1 MSWGACLMHRKNLRI
16 SLKIRIF
23 LFFFMMLSFMIL
35 FFIGSF
41 YRFISKFTFDKMD
54 KEYASIA
61 NELNDTSQ
69 ELLWNLTLT
78 SQQLLEN
85 EDVRNLLTAYKNSS
99 DIYQK
104 QHLYEQLTEQVSLLT
119 MSETDVSLL
128 YFYDSQKEA
137 VIYSNLP
144 VNRTSSETDSLY
156 QYSMFQYCGPSKSQ
170 SDLIGSPVFILNRTA
185 ALSDGTPIRFSVES
199 GYYSLSKP
207 MDHVKEKSAYAIFT
221 NENGKML
228 YHSFPGNNLSPK
240 EIKQILSGNN
250 AEFHTFSQQSSQGW
264 SVYIA
269 VPNSVYTLQYKQSL
283 QEFVLFSFILSVT
296 TVILSFLFWR
306 SIYHPLQ
313 AFDQQLNLLLTDEPL
328 EESPS
333 SIPEFDFLFQ
343 KIRLLQKQIK
353 KMLERAVRQEKENTK
368 IQLEKLRAQINPHF
382 LLNTLNTIHWMALMN
397 QQKEIDEITQALSH
411 LLSYNLDRDSYNTN
425 LLHEL
430 NAVKEYVNL
439 QKTRYRFSYKETI
452 LPEGALLNYPC
463 PKFILQPF
471 IENSLSHG
479 YKEDMCISVSI
490 HIREQEVE
498 IKIADTGSGMPEET
512 LKNIQKLID
521 TVSEQTMGNPCSPIS
536 STNHS
541 GRGIGLAYV
550 IRILHLYYNGQ
561 ASVTADSRA
570 GSGTEFH
577 ICLPKLKG
585 SGYNVENIDHR

>member
-1 MSWGACLMHRKNLRI
+1 MHRKI
-16 SLKIRIF
+16 FHVSLKIRIF

-41 YRFISKFTFDKMD
+41 YRFVSKFTFDKMD
-54 KEYASIA
+54 KEYTSIA

-85 EDVRNLLTAYKNSS
+85 EDVLNMLTAYKNTS

-104 QHLYEQLTEQVSLLT
+104 QNIYDQLMEQVSLLT

-128 YFYDSQKEA
+128 YFYDSQKES

-144 VNRTSSETDSLY
+144 VNRPSSDTDPLY
-156 QYSMFQYCGPSKSQ
+156 QYSMFQYCGPSTSQ
-170 SDLIGSPVFILNRTA
+170 SDLIGNPVFILNRTT
-185 ALSDGTPIRFSVES
+185 ALPDGTPIRFSVES

-221 NENGKML
+221 NESGKIL
-228 YHSFPGNNLSPK
+228 YHSFPEK
-240 EIKQILSGNN
+240 EFKSKDAKDILAGKNT
-250 AEFHTFSQQSSQGW
+250 EFHTFSQQSSQGW
-264 SVYIA
+264 SVCVA
-269 VPNSVYTLQYKQSL
+269 VPNSVYTLQYQQSL
-283 QEFVLFSFILSVT
+283 HEFVLFTLILSVT
-296 TVILSFLFWR
+296 TVILTFLFWR

-313 AFDQQLNLLLTDEPL
+313 AFDQQLNLLLSEETL
-328 EESPS
+328 EETPS
-333 SIPEFDFLFQ
+333 NIPEFDLLFQ

-353 KMLERAVRQEKENTK
+353 KMLAQAVQQEKENTK

-490 HIREQEVE
+490 HIQEQNIE
-498 IKIADTGSGMPEET
+498 IKITDTGSGMPEET
-512 LKNIQKLID
+512 LKHLQELIH
-521 TVSEQTMGNPCSPIS
+521 TFSHQTEKNTDCSLSPTTTS
-536 STNHS
+536 W
-541 GRGIGLAYV
+541 RGIGLAYV
-550 IRILHLYYNGQ
+550 IHILHLYYNGQ
-561 ASVTADSRA
+561 ASVTADSQT

-585 SGYNVENIDHR
+585 CGYNVENTDHR